1 MNCYEFGSRFGEIWR
16 HKAPNLAQ
24 FCRMH
29 TSRFLVSSNLV
40 TDLPVVLAL
49 GELLNVSDVAFVFS
63 VFPII

>member
-1 MNCYEFGSRFGEIWR
+1 
-16 HKAPNLAQ
+16 
-24 FCRMH
+24 MH